1 MTNTIE
7 TIGFSTG
14 LDALDK
20 SKLSGHVLVNTLA
33 DTCPACAD
41 FKEDLPSLIDLA
53 KAKGIQ
59 VINIK
64 AEDSNK
70 EFFEQYKCETLP
82 YTFVFA
88 NGEFVGGDSFDK
100 DSYSQLLGALGEI
113 HESSQQS

>member
-1 MTNTIE
+1 MNNIIE

-20 SKLSGHVLVNTLA
+20 SKQFGHVLVNTLA
-33 DTCPACAD
+33 DTCPACQA
-41 FKEDLPSLIDLA
+41 FKSDLPDLINDA
-53 KAKGIQ
+53 KAKGVQ

-70 EFFEQYKCETLP
+70 EFFEKYQCETLP

-100 DSYSQLLGALGEI
+100 NSFSQLLTALSEVN
-113 HESSQQS
+113 ESN